1 MFSKDSKTAA
11 KTSSK
16 DGKDRVP
23 SLISPSMRVVG
34 DLISGGDVQ
43 VDGAIEG
50 DISAR
55 SVTVSEGATAKGQIT
70 ADNVLI
76 RGEVHGQ
83 ITADSVDLGR
93 TARIIGDIV
102 HNDLSIERGAYLEG
116 QCRRKENSVLPK
128 QITTSVKEPESDD
141 ERLVMNG

>member
-1 MFSKDSKTAA
+1 MFSKDSKTPAN
-11 KTSSK
+11 TSSK

-34 DLISGGDVQ
+34 DLICGGDVQ

-70 ADNVLI
+70 ADKVMI

-83 ITADSVDLGR
+83 ITADSVELGR
-93 TARIIGDIV
+93 TARIMGDIV

-116 QCRRKENSVLPK
+116 QCRRKENSALPK
-128 QITTSVKEPESDD
+128 QITTSVKEHKSGDD
-141 ERLVMNG
+141 RLVMNG

>member
-1 MFSKDSKTAA
+1 
-11 KTSSK
+11 
-16 DGKDRVP
+16 
-23 SLISPSMRVVG
+23 MRVVG

-70 ADNVLI
+70 ADKVLI
-76 RGEVHGQ
+76 RGEVQGQ

-116 QCRRKENSVLPK
+116 QCRRKENSALPK
-128 QITTSVKEPESDD
+128 QITTSIKEPDD
-141 ERLVMNG
+141 ARLVING